1 MDKPTPTRISG
12 DVVQALMRRA
22 DWENWRFDVSP
33 DPDAPPSADCI
44 LVSLPD
50 ARGGEPNNV
59 RLALALPRMAQT
71 ILELEVEKA
80 EAERRYAGLRAYL
93 IRSIAPDLGGLVE
106 AVTLV
111 EGCPEA
117 DMDVIR
123 AWVSALRRRAQSSSP
138 SLSGLARDV
147 SAKDRVFRIPT
158 MPPPPPAP
166 MQRTPIHHLP
176 SRIGVRCGARGAL
189 HLALRAEDVTC
200 KTCLRLVRGHA

>member
-1 MDKPTPTRISG
+1 MDEPTPTRISG
-12 DVVQALMRRA
+12 DVIQALMRRA

-33 DPDAPPSADCI
+33 DPGAPPREDRI

-71 ILELEVEKA
+71 ILELEAEKA

-111 EGCPEA
+111 EDCPQA
-117 DMDVIR
+117 DMDAIR
-123 AWVSALRRRAQSSSP
+123 AWVSALRRRAQLSSP
-138 SLSGLARDV
+138 SLSGPARDA
-147 SAKDRVFRIPT
+147 SAKDA
-158 MPPPPPAP
+158 PPRAP
-166 MQRTPIHHLP
+166 SGTPVHLP
-176 SRIGVRCGARGAL
+176 WQVGTHSNARCGARGAL

-200 KTCLRLVRGHA
+200 KNCLRIVRGHA